1 MRVNAATLLH
11 YLKQNGIQGAKSK
24 ARKEELV
31 RLAVSN
37 FGSGND
43 KISIKNL
50 SSFYFLMQKLV
61 YETDNI
67 IIQGLSAELNQPPL
81 HVVKNLSAVNLSP
94 DSAISAENEE

>member
-31 RLAVSN
+31 RLAVSS

-50 SSFYFLMQKLV
+50 SSFYFLMQRLV
-61 YETDNI
+61 CKTDN
-67 IIQGLSAELNQPPL
+67 
-81 HVVKNLSAVNLSP
+81 
-94 DSAISAENEE
+94 

>member
-50 SSFYFLMQKLV
+50 SSFYFLMQRLV
-61 YETDNI
+61 CKIDN
-67 IIQGLSAELNQPPL
+67 
-81 HVVKNLSAVNLSP
+81 
-94 DSAISAENEE
+94 